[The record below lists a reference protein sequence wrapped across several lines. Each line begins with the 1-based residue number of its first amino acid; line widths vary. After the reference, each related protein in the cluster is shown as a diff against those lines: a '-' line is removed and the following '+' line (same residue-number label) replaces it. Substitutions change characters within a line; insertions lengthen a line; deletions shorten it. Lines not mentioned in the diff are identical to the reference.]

1 VSLDGQGR
9 LVGALARRVEAAAEE
24 YARRGDADAVVVA
37 SGGRR
42 WAGSADHAPRPP
54 EGWPEVVEADA
65 MARELLWL
73 GVPEKAIVRERCSL
87 STRENARFAAAA
99 LERRGIARAT
109 VVTCAWH
116 LPRAVALFARA
127 GVEADGLAVPAGRA
141 PWRRRF
147 WRWGREIVLAL
158 LAPATLLACSKASP
172 APSVPADASAAP
184 GVDLTVVSRAEDLRR
199 ARSIPLDLQRDHA
212 PVVRRRVARALA
224 RILDADDAP
233 LLRALDDDDGEVVV
247 WAGYGLGE
255 SCRGHEDAHVQALSA
270 RLASLDP
277 TRPLAVPVDPRVA
290 ILRALGRCGGDV
302 AEQTLRAWLRRVDAV
317 PPAAEAAAYA
327 LGDVAS
333 KRGSLSLEST
343 GALLDAAQRTPPVD
357 AALYA
362 FGRADSV
369 AGDDVL
375 PRLLAA
381 ARASLARPGPSRFF
395 AVRALGRA
403 GADGAPDLAHV
414 LSSADFTPPERAEA
428 ARALAR
434 LHKLGQG
441 ALADGLTAIVPEHPE
456 ALAGDLF
463 GVVLVAVQSVA
474 DEPPK
479 KAETALRAILRLEP
493 PAGAPPMLA
502 RRASSVRCAAAA
514 KLAHAAWDADVLRG
528 CDVADSEAGES
539 ARLAALDRGE
549 LTKTRRA
556 PWLELTRSKHVRVRE
571 AALEAIT
578 RHPELGAA
586 ALPVLAEALASP
598 EAGVVA
604 TAADVVHAHPDRCYV
619 LAASER
625 RAALDPRAP
634 PPTADP
640 LRELDA
646 GVAKAMRAALA
657 HPWTDDLVETRVSLL
672 DAALALNLYEARPY
686 AQAACHDPSVTV
698 RSRAAKALA
707 AAGDKDAT
715 CPPPEKP
722 GEAAEELGHELAHA
736 TRVAF
741 DTEAGA
747 LGIRFDPALAPVAAT
762 RFVAL
767 AKSGFY
773 TGVVVHRVVPGFVVQ
788 LGDRG
793 GDGYGGSGESLRC
806 ETSPVPFGAL
816 DVGVAL
822 AGRDTGSSQIFV
834 TLASH
839 PHLDGEYAWVGRA
852 DGDWNGVA
860 EGDVVRA
867 VHVEE

>member
-1 VSLDGQGR
+1 M
-9 LVGALARRVEAAAEE
+9 GALGRRVEAAAEA
-24 YARRGDADAVVVA
+24 YARRGDAEVVVVA

-42 WAGSADHAPRPP
+42 WEAVS
-54 EGWPEVVEADA
+54 EADA
-65 MARELLWL
+65 MARELVRL
-73 GVPEKAIVRERCSL
+73 GVPEKGIVCERCSL
-87 STRENARFAAAA
+87 STRENARFTAAA

-116 LPRAVALFARA
+116 LPRAVALFARE
-127 GVEADGLAVPAGRA
+127 GVDVDGIAVPVGSV
-141 PWRRRF
+141 PLRRRF
-147 WRWGREIVLAL
+147 YRWGREIVLAL
-158 LAPATLLACSKASP
+158 LAPAVLLACSRAAPPSP
-172 APSVPADASAAP
+172 VLTDASAAP
-184 GVDLTVVSRAEDLRR
+184 GVDVTVVARAEDLRR
-199 ARSIPLDLQRDHA
+199 ARTIPLDLQRDHA
-212 PVVRRRVARALA
+212 ALVRRRVARAFA

-233 LLRALDDDDGEVVV
+233 LLRALGDDDDQVVA

-277 TRPLAVPVDPRVA
+277 GRPLAAPVDPRVA
-290 ILRALGRCGGDV
+290 ILRALGRCGGDI
-302 AEQTLRAWLRRVDAV
+302 AEQTLRAWLRRADAA

-343 GALLDAAQRTPPVD
+343 GALLEAVQRTPPVD

-369 AGDDVL
+369 AGDDAS

-381 ARASLARPGPSRFF
+381 ARAVLARPGAPRFF

-403 GADGAPDLAHV
+403 GGDGAPDLARV

-434 LHKLGQG
+434 LHKVGQG
-441 ALADGLTAIVPEHPE
+441 ALADGLTAIVPDHAE

-463 GVVLVAVQSVA
+463 GVLLVAIESVA
-474 DEPPK
+474 DEPAK
-479 KAETALRAILRLEP
+479 KAETALWAVTRLEP
-493 PAGAPPMLA
+493 PAGSPPMLA

-514 KLAHAAWDADVLRG
+514 KLARGSWDADVLRG
-528 CDVADSEAGES
+528 CDVADGEAGES

-598 EAGVVA
+598 QAGVVA

-657 HPWTDDLVETRVSLL
+657 HPWPGDVVETRVSLL
-672 DAALALNLYEARPY
+672 DASLALNLDEARPY
-686 AQAACHDPSVTV
+686 AQAACHDPNPTV
-698 RSRAAKALA
+698 RARAAKALA

-715 CPPPEKP
+715 CPLPEKP
-722 GEAAEELGHELAHA
+722 GEPAEELGHELAKP

-741 DTEAGA
+741 DTDGGA
-747 LGIRFDPALAPVAAT
+747 LGIRFDPGLAPVAAT